1 VLQCSAQHVPGE
13 LGICAL
19 SAATA
24 AALLTDKLLFTK
36 LTETNDK
43 RYGNLQ
49 PGTLSE
55 FLDGLPATTASTHTR
70 LQNDSHSPPPQAH
83 SQPCFP
89 PPNPTCQLC
98 CPCVW
103 QQLQPPSPP
112 SHDPQLFHCTATF

>member
-1 VLQCSAQHVPGE
+1 MLQCSAQHVPGE

-43 RYGNLQ
+43 CYGNLQ
-49 PGTLSE
+49 PGTLSA

-70 LQNDSHSPPPQAH
+70 LQNDSLPLTA
-83 SQPCFP
+83 
-89 PPNPTCQLC
+89 T
-98 CPCVW
+98 
-103 QQLQPPSPP
+103 PSPLP
-112 SHDPQLFHCTATF
+112 AMLPPAQPHLSALLPMCLAAAATPIPNTP